1 MRVTRRWLA
10 VAALLA
16 SVSSAAQAQNPPGD
30 HAGHDMSAM
39 ESPTSWM
46 TMYDGVLFGTFNHQG
61 GPRGGDDVESTN
73 WLMTMASRPAGPG
86 VLQIT
91 GMFSLDPAT
100 TGADGYRELF
110 QVGETYHGA
119 PLVDRQHPHDL
130 LMQASL
136 AWRVPLNAATA
147 LTLSGAPVGEPAL
160 GPTAFMHRASAA
172 ENVAA
177 PLAHHTLDSTHISM
191 GVITAGLERGPW
203 TFESSIFH
211 GGEPDDNRWDLMDPG
226 ALDSWSVR
234 GWFHPT
240 PTWQFQVSHGFLTE
254 PEALEPGNL
263 RRTTAS
269 AEWFRPRADGFSA
282 ASIAFGRN
290 NTAHGSRNALLLEAT
305 ERRRSLTL
313 FTRVETL
320 QVETAI
326 LAGDEL
332 AVDEAQRDVVSAFT
346 VGTAWDLA
354 TIRRLEIAV
363 GGDVTFYAV
372 PDALQPS
379 YSRPT
384 SFHIFLRIRPV
395 SAMGRMWNMRMGRVS
410 VQDHAHGNHAQP

>member
-1 MRVTRRWLA
+1 
-10 VAALLA
+10 
-16 SVSSAAQAQNPPGD
+16 
-30 HAGHDMSAM
+30 
-39 ESPTSWM
+39 
-46 TMYDGVLFGTFNHQG
+46 
-61 GPRGGDDVESTN
+61 
-73 WLMTMASRPAGPG
+73 
-86 VLQIT
+86 
-91 GMFSLDPAT
+91 MFSLDPAT

-191 GVITAGLERGPW
+191 GVITAGLERG
-203 TFESSIFH
+203 TMDVRVVDLS
-211 GGEPDDNRWDLMDPG
+211 RWRAGRQSLGPHRSG
-226 ALDSWSVR
+226 RARLVVGS

-305 ERRRSLTL
+305 ERRRGLTL
-313 FTRVETL
+313 FGRVETL

-326 LAGDEL
+326 LAGAEL
-332 AVDEAQRDVVSAFT
+332 AVDEDQRDVVSAFT

-354 TIRRLEIAV
+354 TIRRL
-363 GGDVTFYAV
+363 
-372 PDALQPS
+372 
-379 YSRPT
+379 
-384 SFHIFLRIRPV
+384 
-395 SAMGRMWNMRMGRVS
+395 
-410 VQDHAHGNHAQP
+410 